1 MIPFGYGFLMK
12 SVILPLGCILML
24 TGLLFFSV
32 RLPQHIHD
40 GFEANRL
47 NLFRWSTRRLV
58 AGAVQS
64 ETAVVHSGS
73 RALASTAG
81 TATGTRLRMTGVASF
96 VAAELHSRYYP
107 ASSEPAI

>member
-1 MIPFGYGFLMK
+1 MIPFGYDFLMK
-12 SVILPLGCILML
+12 SVISPLGCILML
-24 TGLLFFSV
+24 IGLLFFSV

-40 GFEANRL
+40 GFESNRL

-73 RALASTAG
+73 RALAITVRDGDRYEAANDRRG
-81 TATGTRLRMTGVASF
+81 FLRGS
-96 VAAELHSRYYP
+96 
-107 ASSEPAI
+107 